1 MRSPE
6 SLVEV
11 VYILSPLEAEGLPVG
26 TEAGGEVVV
35 MLGVVVKPGEV
46 AGKLVGIM
54 DPLEQPAK
62 TNKTKSKAGSKYF
75 QDVFVELP
83 SLTTFRPLRTGR

>member
-6 SLVEV
+6 SLVDV

-26 TEAGGEVVV
+26 TEAG
-35 MLGVVVKPGEV
+35 GEV